1 MKNYILIISILTII
15 VVFIVIYLNDYIKGV
30 YFNNCVEDFQDA
42 VSIIS
47 NAGIRSSHENFE
59 NSQDVRSEYQK
70 RIDAIKF
77 ENNKD
82 IKSEYQKRVEALRAD
97 FYEKNS
103 PRASTGSASAT
114 TAGSATMLE
123 ESLSAQSDF
132 YQNGLLDKYS
142 TITDP
147 IGDEYLPYTVK
158 NYKDDPVAITKNNM
172 NEYTI
177 INVYKNILDRQPTDK
192 ELRKNLQD
200 FYENDIDEGILKLR
214 IYNSSEYKIIT
225 NMQSNDI
232 KPELITNISKG
243 QLKDK
248 LKQFYKDQFNTIIT
262 NTKLIDI
269 LIKCYIH
276 LQFNDYLFKAM
287 LMHDKYMA
295 FENRLKMEV
304 ILSDEKIL
312 YIFNRNFILYE
323 LRLIANE
330 LKRQDIIKRKAFQ
343 TPIALYNNNKS
354 ELSTSNVNMGAGK
367 QISDIVKNSDNI
379 FNINIMVKDPDTK
392 TSMPFSRNNQNRQG
406 NQGNRTSSGSSSF
419 RVGSG
424 AGSGNSSGAGSFRV
438 GSGTASGTSGTS
450 GTSGASRTS
459 GTSGAGSF
467 RVGSGT
473 ASGTSGTSGTSG
485 ATGASGA
492 GSFRVGSGTA
502 SGTSGAASG
511 TSGASGAASGTSGTA
526 GVGSGTASGAS
537 GAASGTSGAASGS
550 SGGTINVANMI
561 SNTATNAAS
570 AAGATSAVGAAGGGG
585 AVNAM
590 NAVGGGGAANS
601 ASAAASIAAAVA
613 ANAVNSA
620 GSAGASAAGASAA
633 GGSAAGG
640 SAGASDS
647 VYDQRYNEYKD
658 QYYKQF
664 DTQNNNTQYD
674 DTQYDD
680 TQYDDTQS
688 DDPQFPTR
696 IYNPIDYKSHYRGDM
711 GNRPNV
717 CSYGT
722 KQIVQPIFLNSSTL
736 FQGTDLKEAEENTQV
751 GSIMPKFEYY
761 EYEDTR

>member
-15 VVFIVIYLNDYIKGV
+15 VVFVVIYLNDYIKGV
-30 YFNNCVEDFQDA
+30 YFNNCVEDFRDA

-47 NAGIRSSHENFE
+47 NAGISSGHENFE
-59 NSQDVRSEYQK
+59 NSEDVRSEYQK

-82 IKSEYQKRVEALRAD
+82 IKTEYQKRVEALRAD

-103 PRASTGSASAT
+103 PRASTGSSSSA

-158 NYKDDPVAITKNNM
+158 NYKDDPVAIAKNNM

-192 ELRKNLQD
+192 ELNKSLQD

-295 FENRLKMEV
+295 FENRLRMEV

-354 ELSTSNVNMGAGK
+354 EISTSNVNMGAAK

-392 TSMPFSRNNQNRQG
+392 TSMPFSRNNQNRP
-406 NQGNRTSSGSSSF
+406 GNRTSSGAASF

-424 AGSGNSSGAGSFRV
+424 AGSGNRSGSSSGAP
-438 GSGTASGTSGTS
+438 
-450 GTSGASRTS
+450 GASSNRS
-459 GTSGAGSF
+459 GSSSSAP
-467 RVGSGT
+467 
-473 ASGTSGTSGTSG
+473 
-485 ATGASGA
+485 GASGA
-492 GSFRVGSGTA
+492 PGA
-502 SGTSGAASG
+502 SSV
-511 TSGASGAASGTSGTA
+511 SGASSA
-526 GVGSGTASGAS
+526 
-537 GAASGTSGAASGS
+537 

-561 SNTATNAAS
+561 SNAATNAAS
-570 AAGATSAVGAAGGGG
+570 AAGATSAASVAGGGG

-590 NAVGGGGAANS
+590 NAVGGGGAAGS
-601 ASAAASIAAAVA
+601 AGAAASIAAAVA
-613 ANAVNSA
+613 ANALNSA
-620 GSAGASAAGASAA
+620 GAAAGAA
-633 GGSAAGG
+633 GGSSGAGAAGG
-640 SAGASDS
+640 SSGAAGGSSGAAGGSSGAAGGSSGAAGGSSGAAGAGNTA
-647 VYDQRYNEYKD
+647 YDQHYKDYKD

-664 DTQNNNTQYD
+664 DSQNNDTQYDNTQYD
-674 DTQYDD
+674 DTQYDN

-688 DDPQFPTR
+688 DDNQLPSR

-736 FQGTDLKEAEENTQV
+736 FQGTDLKEAAENTQV